1 MNEYIIIAAVGGL
14 TYNIVPLLELWKN
27 PKESRPDFK
36 DLFYWVP
43 YLVWPLL
50 AGFLLYL
57 YQSPGVQITK
67 FLSFHIGISAPL
79 IIRKMIEVLPVEPEK
94 IKLTDQD
101 Q

>member
-1 MNEYIIIAAVGGL
+1 MIMNEYIIIAAVGGL
-14 TYNIVPLLELWKN
+14 AYHVVPLLELWKT

-36 DLFYWVP
+36 ELLYWVP

-57 YQSPGVQITK
+57 YQSPEIKITRL
-67 FLSFHIGISAPL
+67 LSFHIGISAPL
-79 IIRKMIEVLPVEPEK
+79 IIRKMMELPEPER

>member
-14 TYNIVPLLELWKN
+14 TYNVVPLLELSRS

-36 DLFYWVP
+36 DPLYWVP
-43 YLVWPLL
+43 YLIWPVL

-57 YQSPGVQITK
+57 YQSPEIKITK
-67 FLSFHIGISAPL
+67 LLSFHIGISAPL
-79 IIRKMIEVLPVEPEK
+79 IIRQMIKVLPVEPET
-94 IKLTDQD
+94 INLTDQD

>member
-14 TYNIVPLLELWKN
+14 TYNVVPLLELSQT

-36 DLFYWVP
+36 DFLYWVP
-43 YLVWPLL
+43 YFIWPFL

-57 YQSPGVQITK
+57 YQSPEMKITK
-67 FLSFHIGISAPL
+67 LLSFHIGISAPL
-79 IIRKMIEVLPVEPEK
+79 LIKQMMRAFPIEPDR
-94 IKLTDQD
+94 IKLKDQD